1 MPMLQLPSV
10 PAHHAGKMTDYLLHN
25 SEHFFP
31 PLNAVCTL
39 SNLAVTVTAFLY
51 RDSSRV
57 AAEKLPYV
65 ATCFG
70 MSIATTAYALLIMVP
85 MNRRMGVMA
94 KNLEVNNSDD
104 KSEKE
109 LRQLQ
114 KKWTALNYALAAD
127 PVALVEALLALLK
140 YELAL
145 ASAAVN
151 LELNEL
157 ASALKE
163 LASAPEAVLA
173 SDERADISEDA
184 MAFALEMREPASRPE
199 VAEAMAAERE
209 ESAVM
214 RAEEAAA
221 RFEVTWDWIE
231 EARSLGRPE
240 EAAARLEETWDWIEA
255 ARSVVVWAEA
265 V

>member
-114 KKWTALNYALAAD
+114 QKWTALNYAALAAD

-157 ASALKE
+157 ASALNE

-184 MAFALEMREPASRPE
+184 MAFALEISEPASRPE

-209 ESAVM
+209 ESAVIW
-214 RAEEAAA
+214 AEEAAA
-221 RFEVTWDWIE
+221 RFEVTWD
-231 EARSLGRPE
+231 
-240 EAAARLEETWDWIEA
+240 
-255 ARSVVVWAEA
+255 
-265 V
+265 